1 MTGRVISAGSI
12 LVDLA
17 FRVPHPPEPG
27 GDVLASPPT
36 LTVAGGFNLLVAAAR
51 QNVPTVYAGTLGSGP
66 YGHLVAAALEAAGIV
81 AANPPT
87 PEGDTGVCVVMVDDA
102 AERTFITSPGV
113 ETSATVA
120 DLDRC
125 RPTPDDLIAV
135 SGYDLA
141 YPQSGRT
148 VAGWA
153 RALPAGCRVVLDPGP
168 MVADIP
174 SDIVA
179 DLVARSGIL
188 TMNRREAGLAAGL
201 RFDWDEPVGDGWH
214 RAVRDRWGLPADQLL
229 VLRDGARG
237 CTVSGGECGPQ
248 PRAVPAPAVQAVDTT
263 GAGDTHTGVLLAGL
277 LQGRPVLDALRRA
290 TVAAAH
296 SVTRPGPATAPTA
309 TDLDAL
315 VGDVADS

>member
-1 MTGRVISAGSI
+1 VTGRVISAGSI

-51 QNVPTVYAGTLGSGP
+51 QNVPTVYAGTLGSGA
-66 YGHLVAAALEAAGIV
+66 YGRLVAVALEAAGIV
-81 AANPPT
+81 AANPPIDD
-87 PEGDTGVCVVMVDDA
+87 GDTGVCVVMVDDA

-141 YPQSGRT
+141 YSQSGRT
-148 VAGWA
+148 VAGCA
-153 RALPAGCRVVLDPGP
+153 RSLPSGCRVVLDSGP
-168 MVADIP
+168 MVAEIP

-179 DLVARSGIL
+179 DVVARTGIV
-188 TMNRREAGLAAGL
+188 TMNRREAGLVAGF
-201 RFDWDEPVGDGWH
+201 RFDGNEQVDDDWH
-214 RAVRDRWGLPADQLL
+214 RAVRERWGLPAARLL
-229 VLRDGARG
+229 VIRDGARG
-237 CTVSGGECGPQ
+237 CTASGG
-248 PRAVPAPAVQAVDTT
+248 RAGAKTLVVPAPVVQAVDTT

-277 LQGRPVLDALRRA
+277 VQGRPALEALRRA
-290 TVAAAH
+290 TVAAAF

-309 TDLDAL
+309 TELDAL
-315 VGDVADS
+315 ADDVADS